1 MIYKVLYQKNADSAP
16 VREHTECIYLEAESE
31 RDVRL
36 KLSDHNINIEH
47 IQKLDGEHL
56 DYEKKS
62 ENFVLESI

>member
-16 VREHTECIYLEAESE
+16 VREHTESIYLEAESE

-36 KLSDHNINIEH
+36 KLADRNINIEH
-47 IQKLDGEHL
+47 VQKLDGEHL
-56 DYEKKS
+56 DYEKQS